1 MFSQQKMSFAI
12 HASHPAIAYRN
23 NPDPYAT
30 SDEPISAETQTLEE
44 NKVETKTTT
53 TSQSGRSHIPAT
65 AMRMHDSGEIA
76 DIH

>member
-1 MFSQQKMSFAI
+1 MSFAI
-12 HASHPAIAYRN
+12 HATHPAIAYET
-23 NPDPYAT
+23 NPEPEPYAT

-53 TSQSGRSHIPAT
+53 TSQSGRSHIPEPS
-65 AMRMHDSGEIA
+65 MRMHDSVEIA

>member
-1 MFSQQKMSFAI
+1 MSFAI

-23 NPDPYAT
+23 NPAPYAT

-53 TSQSGRSHIPAT
+53 TSQSGRSHIPST